1 MNLGARPSEHHI
13 VLHVEK
19 IVSMMQQAYADAA
32 MIDHSGKF
40 SSVNSVKKSISDVR
54 SALKDMER
62 DLKLRALAIRK
73 LKQGM
78 GQVDE
83 FDEPIDDPMES

>member
-1 MNLGARPSEHHI
+1 MNSGRKPSEHHL

-19 IVSMMQQAYADAA
+19 IVSMSQEMFGDAA

-40 SSVNSVKKSISDVR
+40 SSVACVKKSIVNIR
-54 SALKDMER
+54 HALKDMER
-62 DLKLRALAIRK
+62 DLQLRAVAIRK

-83 FDEPIDDPMES
+83 FDDPIDDPMES